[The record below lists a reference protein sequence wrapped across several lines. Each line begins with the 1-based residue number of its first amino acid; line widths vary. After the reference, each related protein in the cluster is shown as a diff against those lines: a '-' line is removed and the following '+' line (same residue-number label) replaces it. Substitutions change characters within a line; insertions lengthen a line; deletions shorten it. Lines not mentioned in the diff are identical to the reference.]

1 MKQLTLTILACLL
14 TLFSFGQLSE
24 EKEIR
29 RTIDSIEKSFKYEHG
44 TIELEGGIAQITIP
58 EGFKYLNAEQS
69 ENVLV
74 NYWNNPKNDNM
85 TMGLI
90 LPEKQGVLGD
100 TGYVFNIQYDK
111 IGFVKDD
118 DADEIN
124 YDDLLS
130 EMKKDAEEA
139 NKERKEAGYEAI
151 EIVGWAA
158 KPFYDKDKKILHWA
172 KEVKF
177 GDEPI
182 NTLNYNVRILGRKG
196 VLVLNAIATMS
207 NIAAVQKGVP
217 KVLDIVT
224 FKDGNKY
231 SDFNPSIDQV
241 AALTIGGLVAGKVL
255 AKAGFFAILL
265 KFGKVIGV
273 AVLAFF
279 GGLWRKITGKKEE

>member
-1 MKQLTLTILACLL
+1 
-14 TLFSFGQLSE
+14 
-24 EKEIR
+24 
-29 RTIDSIEKSFKYEHG
+29 
-44 TIELEGGIAQITIP
+44 
-58 EGFKYLNAEQS
+58 
-69 ENVLV
+69 
-74 NYWNNPKNDNM
+74 M